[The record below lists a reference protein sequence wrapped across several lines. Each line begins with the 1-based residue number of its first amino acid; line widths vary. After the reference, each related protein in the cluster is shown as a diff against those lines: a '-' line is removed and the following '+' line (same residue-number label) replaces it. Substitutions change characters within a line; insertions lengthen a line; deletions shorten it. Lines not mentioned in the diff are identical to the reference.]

1 MPAKYIRIAE
11 LLKKLIAE
19 NAKDTFRLPTED
31 ALCRTY
37 GVSRQTVRKALSI
50 LEEEHLIE
58 KRQGSG
64 SYTTGLSGSP
74 EKDTVAVLAC
84 SDAEHIYPALLADM
98 RAVLQ
103 AKGFRTTVYV
113 TDNQISKE
121 RDILQELLEHPVRG
135 ILSEGCKTSLPTPNH
150 DLYERLF
157 EKGTSILFSMEVTA
171 ICPISL
177 P

>member
-50 LEEEHLIE
+50 LEDEHLIE

-98 RAVLQ
+98 RAV
-103 AKGFRTTVYV
+103 
-113 TDNQISKE
+113 QIG
-121 RDILQELLEHPVRG
+121 RAHV
-135 ILSEGCKTSLPTPNH
+135 
-150 DLYERLF
+150 
-157 EKGTSILFSMEVTA
+157 
-171 ICPISL
+171 
-177 P
+177 